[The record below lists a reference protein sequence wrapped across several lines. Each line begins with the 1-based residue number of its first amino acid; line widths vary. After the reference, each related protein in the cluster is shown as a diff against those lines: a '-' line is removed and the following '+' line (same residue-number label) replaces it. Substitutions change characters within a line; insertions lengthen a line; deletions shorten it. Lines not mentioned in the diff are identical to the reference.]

1 MLDRWTRCG
10 VCVLLAFGL
19 SGCLYQDL
27 EVLEVEEFS
36 KVKLSFDGLECR
48 MDVDVYNPN
57 PYAVTVTEADVK
69 LLVKDDLVGE
79 VAVLE
84 PTQIRPD
91 AQATVPLHVET
102 YDGALGKV
110 LKNDLMN
117 LIKGNHVPFE
127 ARGSITGKAFGLTLS
142 VPLRHEQSLKLRK

>member
-1 MLDRWTRCG
+1 MHNSWTMW
-10 VCVLLAFGL
+10 VLVAIV
-19 SGCLYQDL
+19 SMTWASCLYQDL

-48 MDVDVYNPN
+48 LDVDVYNPN
-57 PYAVTVTEADVK
+57 PYAVTVTDADVK
-69 LLVKDDLVGE
+69 LLVKNDLVGE

-84 PTQIRPD
+84 ATQIRPD

-117 LIKGNHVPFE
+117 LIQGNHVPF
-127 ARGSITGKAFGLTLS
+127 AVRGSIKGEAFGLTLS
-142 VPLRHEQSLKLRK
+142 VPVRREQSLKLRK

>member
-1 MLDRWTRCG
+1 M
-10 VCVLLAFGL
+10 
-19 SGCLYQDL
+19 
-27 EVLEVEEFS
+27 
-36 KVKLSFDGLECR
+36 KLSFDGLECR

-84 PTQIRPD
+84 ATQIRPD

>member
-1 MLDRWTRCG
+1 MAMVSMTWT
-10 VCVLLAFGL
+10 
-19 SGCLYQDL
+19 GCLYQDL
-27 EVLEVEEFS
+27 EVLEVEDFS
-36 KVKLSFDGLECR
+36 KVKLSFDELECR

-84 PTQIRPD
+84 ATKIRPD

-102 YDGALGKV
+102 YDGALGNV

-142 VPLRHEQSLKLRK
+142 VPLRHEQSLKFRK